1 MKMLSRPIW
10 EKIMPLLEV
19 NNINV
24 SYGDVQVIFDLSL
37 NVEKGEVVSIIG
49 GNGAGKSTLLK
60 TISGLMS
67 ASAGDIHFA
76 GETITKQPPENIV
89 TAGIIQVPEGR
100 RLFPL
105 MSVKDNLIVGAYNKR
120 ASKDAEKTLRQ
131 VYELLPRLEE
141 RENQMAMTLSGGEQQ
156 MVAIG
161 RGLMAKPHLLMLD
174 EPSLGLAPILIKDI
188 FETVR
193 KIADQGTTVLMVEQD
208 VKHSL
213 SLSDRGYVL
222 EHGRVAMEGRAQDLI
237 DDPHIKEAYLGI

>member
-1 MKMLSRPIW
+1 MS
-10 EKIMPLLEV
+10 LLEI
-19 NNINV
+19 NNIDV

-37 NVEKGEVVSIIG
+37 KVDKGEVVSIIG
-49 GNGAGKSTLLK
+49 GNGAGKSTLLR

-67 ASAGDIHFA
+67 TTKGSITFHDAPINNRTP
-76 GETITKQPPENIV
+76 ETIVNSGVIH
-89 TAGIIQVPEGR
+89 VPEGR

-105 MSVKDNLIVGAYNKR
+105 MSVRDNLMVGAYNSR
-120 ASKDAEKTLRQ
+120 AKKDALQTLQ
-131 VYELLPRLEE
+131 NVYALLPRLQE
-141 RENQMAMTLSGGEQQ
+141 RESQTAMTLSGGEQQ

-161 RGLMAKPHLLMLD
+161 RGLMGQPHLLMLD

-222 EHGRVAMEGRAQDLI
+222 EHGRVVMEGKADDLI

>member
-1 MKMLSRPIW
+1 MS
-10 EKIMPLLEV
+10 LLEI

-37 NVEKGEVVSIIG
+37 KVEKGEVVSIIG
-49 GNGAGKSTLLK
+49 GNGAGKSTLLR

-67 ASAGDIHFA
+67 PSAGSITFD
-76 GETITKQPPENIV
+76 GVPVQKETPEGIV
-89 TAGIIQVPEGR
+89 TNGIVHVPEGR
-100 RLFPL
+100 RLFAL
-105 MSVKDNLIVGAYNKR
+105 MSVKDNLMVGAYNKR
-120 ASKDAEKTLRQ
+120 AKKDALRTLDK
-131 VYELLPRLEE
+131 VYAMLPRLQE
-141 RENQMAMTLSGGEQQ
+141 RENQIAMTLSGGEQQ

-161 RGLMAKPHLLMLD
+161 RGLMAQPHLLMLD

-222 EHGRVAMEGRAQDLI
+222 EHGRVAMEGNAVDLI
-237 DDPHIKEAYLGI
+237 DDPHVKEAYLGI